1 MRPSGSRGDRA
12 VIWLRCGSFFIG
24 LGGKIVHITDAPNSD
39 VHFSEMQAAIGGLR
53 RFENELNFKI
63 PARQNRRL
71 RVDFSRGV
79 VA

>member
-39 VHFSEMQAAIGGLR
+39 VHFSEMQAAAAPKREDVATWFDLLDVDDFVTFGG
-53 RFENELNFKI
+53 K
-63 PARQNRRL
+63 A
-71 RVDFSRGV
+71 
-79 VA
+79 